1 MKKYIMP
8 ITDIEKTT
16 LSISILEPSKPQAVD
31 SISESEQLGN
41 GVLFD
46 KMDDAYPPKGDGL
59 WDDAD
64 D

>member
-8 ITDIEKTT
+8 ITDIERTT
-16 LSISILEPSKPQAVD
+16 LSASILEPSKPQAVD

-46 KMDDAYPPKGDGL
+46 KMDDAYPAKGDGL